1 MNYNTTSNSIWK
13 EPIWLWAAWAVIL
26 IALLIPFQEALEYM
40 YNRWMIKE
48 EYSHAPMI
56 PLIAAFLIWQK
67 KDQLEQLPFKGS
79 FVGILLL
86 LTGIFFYTLG
96 ELSSLFVVIQYAFV
110 VVLIS
115 LFYTVMGWKA
125 FKLVAI
131 PLLILFLM
139 IPLPNFLY
147 NNLSSKLQLISSQ
160 IGVGFIRLFDITVFL
175 EGNVI
180 DLGSYQLQVVEAC
193 NGLRYLFPLMAL
205 GFIMAYFY
213 KTALWKR
220 VLIFI
225 TTIPLTVIMN
235 SIRIGVIGVTV
246 EYWGQE
252 MAEGFLHDFEGWIVF
267 MICAAILLAEMWFL
281 VKLSKDTRPF
291 REVFGL
297 EFPEPSPKGANVA
310 YRNVNTPF
318 IIAAALVVLMV
329 FGSFSLVQREEI
341 IPDRKMFAE
350 YPTTISAW
358 QGKRGSL
365 EQQYIDILK
374 FEDYIIA
381 DYKNNNSDLVNFYVA
396 YYDSQRKGESVH
408 SPRSCIPGSGLRIE
422 SLEQYAV
429 PGVQISGTQLQV
441 NRAVIKE
448 GDKTSLI
455 YYWFQQRGR
464 SITNEYMV
472 KWWLF
477 WDALTKNRSD
487 GSLVRLTT
495 LVPPG
500 STLEDADKVLTEFT
514 KEISGSLNEY
524 IPD

>member
-1 MNYNTTSNSIWK
+1 MSISASNISIWK
-13 EPIWLWAAWAVIL
+13 EPKWMWAAWAALL
-26 IALLIPFQEALEYM
+26 IALFIPFQEALEYM
-40 YNRWMIKE
+40 YVRWTGME
-48 EYSHAPMI
+48 EYSHAPLI
-56 PLIAAFLIWQK
+56 PFIAVFLVWQK
-67 KDQLEQLPFKGS
+67 KDQLEQLPFNGS
-79 FVGILLL
+79 FIGILFLL
-86 LTGIFFYTLG
+86 GGFFLFTLG
-96 ELSSLFVVIQYAFV
+96 ELSSLFVIIQYAFIV
-110 VVLIS
+110 VVIS
-115 LFYTVMGWKA
+115 LFYSIMGWKA
-125 FKLVAI
+125 FKLIAI

-139 IPLPNFLY
+139 IPLPTFLY

-160 IGVGFIRLFDITVFL
+160 VGVGFIRLFDITVFL

-213 KTALWKR
+213 KTVLWKR
-220 VLIFI
+220 ILIFV

-267 MICAAILLAEMWFL
+267 MICAAILFAEMWIL
-281 VKLSKDTRPF
+281 VKLGNDTRPF

-297 EFPEPSPKGANVA
+297 EFPEPSPEGAYVHNRSA
-310 YRNVNTPF
+310 NTPF
-318 IIAAALVVLMV
+318 FVAAALVVLMV
-329 FGSFSLVQREEI
+329 FGSTGLTQRDEI
-341 IPDRKMFAE
+341 IPERRTFAE
-350 YPTTISAW
+350 YPTSINKWKGT
-358 QGKRGSL
+358 RGSL
-365 EQQYIDILK
+365 EQQYIDVLK

-381 DYKNNNSDLVNFYVA
+381 DYKNSNNDLVNFYVA
-396 YYDSQRKGESVH
+396 YYNSQRKGESVH

-422 SLEQYAV
+422 SLEQYPV
-429 PGVQISGTQLQV
+429 PNVEINGKQLIV
-441 NRAVIKE
+441 NRAVIRE

-495 LVPPG
+495 MVPPG
-500 STLEDADKVLTEFT
+500 STPEQADKVLTEFAR
-514 KEISGSLNEY
+514 EISGSISEY

>member
-1 MNYNTTSNSIWK
+1 MSNNHIQISIWK
-13 EPIWLWAAWAVIL
+13 EPTWLWAAWA
-26 IALLIPFQEALEYM
+26 ALFAALFIPFYEGLEYM
-40 YNRWMIKE
+40 YGRWMVKE
-48 EYSHAPMI
+48 EYSHAPLI
-56 PLIAAFLIWQK
+56 PLIATFLIWQK
-67 KDQLEQLPFKGS
+67 KDQLEQLPFTGS
-79 FVGILLL
+79 ILGVMTLIG
-86 LTGIFFYTLG
+86 GIFLYAIG
-96 ELSSLFVVIQYAFV
+96 ELSSLYVVIEYSFV
-110 VVLIS
+110 VVVIS
-115 LFYTVMGWKA
+115 LFYTVMGWRA
-125 FKLVAI
+125 FKHIAI

-220 VLIFI
+220 VLVFI

-235 SIRIGVIGVTV
+235 SIRIGIIGVTV

-267 MICAAILLAEMWFL
+267 MICAALLFSEMWVL
-281 VKLSKDTRPF
+281 VKLSKDKRPF

-297 EFPEPSPKGANVA
+297 EFPEPTPRGATIIK
-310 YRNVNTPF
+310 RSVNTPF
-318 IIAAALVVLMV
+318 IASIALVVFMV
-329 FGSFSLVQREEI
+329 VGSSIITEREEE
-341 IPDRKMFAE
+341 IPERKYFNE
-350 YPTTISAW
+350 YPTTLSDW
-358 QGKRGSL
+358 KGNRGSL
-365 EQQYIDILK
+365 EQMYIDTLK

-381 DYKNNNSDLVNFYVA
+381 DYKNRNNDLVNFYVA

-422 SLEQYAV
+422 SLKQYDV
-429 PGVQISGTQLQV
+429 PGVNISGKQLKV
-441 NRAVIKE
+441 NRAIIKE

-495 LVPPG
+495 MVPPG
-500 STLEDADKVLTEFT
+500 STPEEADKVLTEFA
-514 KEISGSLNEY
+514 KDISGTLSEY